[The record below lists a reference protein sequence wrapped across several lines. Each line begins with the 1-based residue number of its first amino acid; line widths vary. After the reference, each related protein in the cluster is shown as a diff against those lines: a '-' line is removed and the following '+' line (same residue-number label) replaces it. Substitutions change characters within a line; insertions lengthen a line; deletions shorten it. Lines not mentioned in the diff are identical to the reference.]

1 MDWHVAS
8 PRAMAMTKSIAV
20 SKDLVSRNPS
30 LSLHHHD
37 HIVKQHA
44 SIQGLAPPHQ
54 HGRINCTLTQWI
66 CTTSPSTPSSHPHE
80 RRSKAAPY
88 SAPYH
93 KQRSKFHKPK
103 VSSAKPLRERAMTYL
118 VPPTRIRAQASNY
131 TPICISGPRLVLSR
145 KYEADE
151 QGANAGCH

>member
-8 PRAMAMTKSIAV
+8 PRTMAMTKSIAV

-80 RRSKAAPY
+80 RRSKARTLLRTVPQA
-88 SAPYH
+88 AL
-93 KQRSKFHKPK
+93 K
-103 VSSAKPLRERAMTYL
+103 VSQTQSFLRKTPARTCNDVSRPSHSDPSTSFKLHSNLHLRAS
-118 VPPTRIRAQASNY
+118 PSPFSKIR
-131 TPICISGPRLVLSR
+131 G
-145 KYEADE
+145 
-151 QGANAGCH
+151 